1 MLAPTPLLAEQ
12 HYRNFADRFAD
23 WPINVKLLSRSGGQT
38 AKILS
43 GLADGTVDIVI
54 GTHRLLQ
61 KDVKFHNLGLV
72 IIDEEQRF
80 GVRQKEQLKTL
91 RAEVDLLTLTAT
103 PIPRTLSVSTAGL
116 RDLSITATP
125 PARRLAVRTFV
136 RSGERTSELQS

>member
-1 MLAPTPLLAEQ
+1 MLAPTTLLAEQ

-43 GLADGTVDIVI
+43 GVADGTVDSVI

-72 IIDEEQRF
+72 ILDAEQRF
-80 GVRQKEQLKTL
+80 GVGQQEQSKTL
-91 RAEVDLLTLTAT
+91 RAGVDALAETAT
-103 PIPRTLSVSTAGL
+103 PR
-116 RDLSITATP
+116 
-125 PARRLAVRTFV
+125 
-136 RSGERTSELQS
+136 